1 MCSILKQLYI
11 STEEKGFS
19 VRSPSFVLHVLFQL
33 CNATALKLPPDINL
47 DKLCS
52 PQRLGGG
59 NGNCL
64 NLQLPLVCITATGS
78 LPGYSRNIQP
88 SLLGLTL
95 PFPSHAIHPCPMPS
109 RTIFPGPDVSRTSLQ
124 TLHQIFSHHSM
135 FSISSVKLDFLNFL
149 AYITSVEKWLQIR
162 AFFSVAAINS
172 DNWTFNSASRCYHS
186 RNAWKSTS
194 LCLMRKTSFL
204 DSNAGNSSGS
214 HHPKFPAV

>member
-1 MCSILKQLYI
+1 MCSILKWLYI
-11 STEEKGFS
+11 STEEKGLG

-64 NLQLPLVCITATGS
+64 NLHLPLVCISATAGTS
-78 LPGYSRNIQP
+78 SQLAWSH
-88 SLLGLTL
+88 SSL
-95 PFPSHAIHPCPMPS
+95 PFPSHAIHPCPTPS
-109 RTIFPGPDVSRTSLQ
+109 RTVFPGPDVSRTSLQ
-124 TLHQIFSHHSM
+124 TLHWIFSHHSM

-149 AYITSVEKWLQIR
+149 AYMTSVEKWLQIR
-162 AFFSVAAINS
+162 AFFPISAINS
-172 DNWTFNSASRCYHS
+172 DNCTFNSASRCYHS

-204 DSNAGNSSGS
+204 DSNTGDSSGS

>member
-1 MCSILKQLYI
+1 MCSILKWLYI
-11 STEEKGFS
+11 STEEKGFG

-64 NLQLPLVCITATGS
+64 NLHLPLVCISATAGTS
-78 LPGYSRNIQP
+78 SQLAWSH
-88 SLLGLTL
+88 SSL
-95 PFPSHAIHPCPMPS
+95 PFPCNSSLPNAFKNHIPWS
-109 RTIFPGPDVSRTSLQ
+109 WSLQ
-124 TLHQIFSHHSM
+124 TLHWIFSHHSM

-149 AYITSVEKWLQIR
+149 AYMTSVEKWLQIR
-162 AFFSVAAINS
+162 AFFPISAINS
-172 DNWTFNSASRCYHS
+172 DNCTFNSASRCYHS

-204 DSNAGNSSGS
+204 DSNTGDSSGS
-214 HHPKFPAV
+214 HHSKFPAV